1 MKVLLAFDGSDHS
14 HAALVEV
21 ASRDWPVHTEIE
33 VLTVVHSRWPAVGDP
48 FFTVASA
55 HIESMLEQQHDAP
68 DLLKGA
74 VAKINELAPHLVAVS
89 GKTLEGIPHEVIVK
103 EAEDWGADLIVLGSH
118 GYGPIRRA
126 LLGSVA
132 AAVAV
137 EAPCPVEIIR
147 MVRPVV
153 KVRHALAAARGAG
166 EAAQNSGT

>member
-1 MKVLLAFDGSDHS
+1 MKVLLAFDGSAHS

-21 ASRDWPVHTEIE
+21 ASRRWPAHTEIE
-33 VLTVVHSRWPAVGDP
+33 VLTVVHSRWPVVGDP

-68 DLLKGA
+68 KLLEGA
-74 VAKINELAPHLVAVS
+74 VAKILELAPRIVAVS
-89 GKTLEGIPHEVIVK
+89 SKTLEGVPHDVIVK

-147 MVRPVV
+147 SGRPPVAVRQAKRETGDGLRSSPDPS
-153 KVRHALAAARGAG
+153 
-166 EAAQNSGT
+166 Q